1 MTVDLLGLMATSWVI
16 ALVIAATG
24 IRPGIARAL
33 LVLGGLGGIALAA
46 LTLPRGTPSL
56 SLPITL
62 LGHPIQFRYS
72 PAALWL
78 MGFGLAPAVLAC
90 GMGTPGK
97 GFPRRW
103 LFGAGLGLLGAI
115 GVFGLQD
122 AVSFLIAWELMSLG
136 GALLIL
142 GDNLDAQ
149 AGQTVLFMLA
159 LLEVG
164 TVALILAM
172 LLRGRAAG
180 TLAFAAFLPGVGHPY
195 QGDAFFLGLLFLGG
209 FGAKLG
215 ILPFYEWFPGVYG
228 SGSGASGALLSGV
241 ILNAA
246 FFALGRA
253 LIRWLPNSSDS
264 GVLALSVV
272 VVAAGVFSAILAVL
286 YAFQQDDWRT
296 VLSFSTAEN
305 AAIAITMIGA
315 AMLFRLDGLA
325 SLAALAWIVALIHL
339 AGHALTKGAF
349 FLGADG
355 AYRSSGSYR
364 IVQRGLLRRSPW
376 PLGVGLLLAAMSLAA
391 MPPQA
396 GFVSEWYVFETV
408 FQGFHLHEIAGRLT
422 LALAGAGLALTAAI
436 ALATFIKLFGLAM
449 LGDGSEPG
457 PGVGWASSGSAFA
470 LSLTALLFAAG
481 MPYWLN
487 GLSLAAI
494 SYFGTPAVAAMK
506 SGWLLVPLSAR
517 FAFISPGLLV
527 LVMPLLALI
536 PLLLLVVSR
545 RGPARRVPVWFG
557 GIREDRIRAAT
568 TALSFSNALRT
579 FYSFVY
585 RPVLHARRE
594 HQGRTY
600 FVKRV
605 IFNYRIA
612 PLFGPFL
619 FAPVTRGIWYLSG
632 RVRALQSGDLNF
644 YLALIGALLIGI
656 LSLSLFY

>member
-1 MTVDLLGLMATSWVI
+1 MAASWVV

-33 LVLGGLGGIALAA
+33 LALGGLGGIALAVS
-46 LTLPRGTPSL
+46 TLPHGTPSL
-56 SLPITL
+56 SLPFTL
-62 LGHPIQFRYS
+62 MGHPIRLRYS
-72 PAALWL
+72 PASLWL

-90 GMGTPGK
+90 GMGTPGR

-103 LFGAGLGLLGAI
+103 LFGAGLSLLGAL

-142 GDNLDAQ
+142 GDNLDSH

-164 TVALILAM
+164 AVALILAM
-172 LLRGRAAG
+172 LLRGQAAG
-180 TLAFAAFLPGVGHPY
+180 TLAFAAFLPGVGHLY
-195 QGDAFFLGLLFLGG
+195 RGDAFFLGLLFLAG

-215 ILPFYEWFPGVYG
+215 ILPFYEWFPGAYG
-228 SGSGASGALLSGV
+228 SGSGASGALISGV

-253 LIRWLPNSSDS
+253 LLRWLPDSS
-264 GVLALSVV
+264 GTGILALGVV
-272 VVAAGVFSAILAVL
+272 IVAAGVFSAILAVL

-296 VLSFSTAEN
+296 MLSFSTAEN

-315 AMLFRLDGLA
+315 AMLFRVDGLA
-325 SLAALAWIVALIHL
+325 SLAALAWIVALLHL
-339 AGHALTKGAF
+339 AGHALTKGAL

-355 AYRSSGSYR
+355 AYRSCGSYR
-364 IVQRGLLRRSPW
+364 IAQRGLLRRSPW

-408 FQGFHLHEIAGRLT
+408 FQGFHLHEITGRLT

-457 PGVGWASSGSAFA
+457 PGVGWASSISVFA
-470 LSLTALLFAAG
+470 LSLAALLLAAG

-487 GLSLAAI
+487 GLSWAAT
-494 SYFGTPAVAAMK
+494 SYFGTPAVALMK
-506 SGWLLVPLSAR
+506 SGWLLVPLSAK
-517 FAFISPGLLV
+517 FAFISPSLLI
-527 LVMPLLALI
+527 LVMPLLAMI
-536 PLLLLVVSR
+536 PVALLALSR
-545 RGPARRVPVWFG
+545 QRPARRVPVWFG
-557 GIREDRIRAAT
+557 GIREDRTRAAT

-594 HQGRTY
+594 HQGRAY
-600 FVKRV
+600 FVKRLV
-605 IFNYRIA
+605 FNYRIA

-619 FAPVTRGIWYLSG
+619 FAPVTRGTWYLSG
-632 RVRALQSGDLNF
+632 RARALQSGNLNF

-656 LSLSLFY
+656 LGLSLFY